1 MGVIRLV
8 VVDWLVANS
17 TSAFRRLPEARTR
30 RVRAGDVGSLTE
42 ECDRRQEV
50 HERHPLRM
58 ERACRSDLG
67 TCPSTGLTWPVRACL
82 YVSLSR
88 GKERVRE
95 GT

>member
-67 TCPSTGLTWPVRACL
+67 TLSVDRPHVACPS
-82 YVSLSR
+82 VSL
-88 GKERVRE
+88 RVFIERE
-95 GT
+95 GEGA